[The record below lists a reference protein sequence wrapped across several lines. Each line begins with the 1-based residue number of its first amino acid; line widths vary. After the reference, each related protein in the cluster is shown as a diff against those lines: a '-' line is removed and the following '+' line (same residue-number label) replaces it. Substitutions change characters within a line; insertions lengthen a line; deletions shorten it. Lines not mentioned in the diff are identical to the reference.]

1 LNNTIDTIIF
11 HSFSLC
17 SDSSTFAAE
26 GRATML
32 RITEISPIQRDYD
45 ALAMAIEEG
54 RWNDDDPRAQAII
67 ATARAR
73 GLAPAALEVF
83 EDHTVPT
90 PVRERA
96 LAAIAGRVLTESNFA
111 LAG

>member
-1 LNNTIDTIIF
+1 
-11 HSFSLC
+11 
-17 SDSSTFAAE
+17 
-26 GRATML
+26 ML
-32 RITEISPIQRDYD
+32 RTTEISPMQISRIQRDYN

-67 ATARAR
+67 AAARAR

-83 EDHTVPT
+83 DDQSVPT

-96 LAAIAGRVLTESNFA
+96 LAAIAGRVLTDTNYA

>member
-1 LNNTIDTIIF
+1 
-11 HSFSLC
+11 
-17 SDSSTFAAE
+17 
-26 GRATML
+26 ML
-32 RITEISPIQRDYD
+32 RTTEISPIQRDFD

-54 RWNDDDPRAQAII
+54 RWNDDDLRAQAII
-67 ATARAR
+67 AAARVR

-83 EDHTVPT
+83 EDQTVPT

-96 LAAIAGRVLTESNFA
+96 LAAIACKVLSSRQYA

>member
-1 LNNTIDTIIF
+1 
-11 HSFSLC
+11 
-17 SDSSTFAAE
+17 
-26 GRATML
+26 ML
-32 RITEISPIQRDYD
+32 RTTRISPIQISRIQSDYD

-54 RWNDDDPRAQAII
+54 RWNDDDPRAQAIV
-67 ATARAR
+67 AAARAR

-83 EDHTVPT
+83 EDHSVPT

-96 LAAIAGRVLTESNFA
+96 LAAIAGRVLTDSNYA

>member
-1 LNNTIDTIIF
+1 
-11 HSFSLC
+11 
-17 SDSSTFAAE
+17 
-26 GRATML
+26 ML
-32 RITEISPIQRDYD
+32 RTIEISAIHISRIQRDYN

-54 RWNDDDPRAQAII
+54 RWNDDDPRAEAII
-67 ATARAR
+67 AAARAR

-83 EDHTVPT
+83 EDHSAPT

-96 LAAIAGRVLTESNFA
+96 LAAIAGRVLIDTNYA

>member
-1 LNNTIDTIIF
+1 
-11 HSFSLC
+11 
-17 SDSSTFAAE
+17 
-26 GRATML
+26 ML
-32 RITEISPIQRDYD
+32 RTIEISPMQISRIQSDYN

-54 RWNDDDPRAQAII
+54 RWNENDPRAQAII
-67 ATARAR
+67 AAARAR

-83 EDHTVPT
+83 EDQSVPT

-96 LAAIAGRVLTESNFA
+96 LAAIAGRVLTDTYYA

>member
-1 LNNTIDTIIF
+1 
-11 HSFSLC
+11 
-17 SDSSTFAAE
+17 
-26 GRATML
+26 ML
-32 RITEISPIQRDYD
+32 RTTGNSPIQISRIQSDYD

-54 RWNDDDPRAQAII
+54 RWTDEDPRAQAII
-67 ATARAR
+67 AAACAR

-83 EDHTVPT
+83 QDHSVPT

-96 LAAIAGRVLTESNFA
+96 LATIAGRVLTDSNYA

>member
-1 LNNTIDTIIF
+1 
-11 HSFSLC
+11 
-17 SDSSTFAAE
+17 
-26 GRATML
+26 ML
-32 RITEISPIQRDYD
+32 RTTEISTTHVSRIHRDYN

-67 ATARAR
+67 AAARAR

-83 EDHTVPT
+83 EDHSVPT

-96 LAAIAGRVLTESNFA
+96 LAAIAGRVLTDTNYA

>member
-1 LNNTIDTIIF
+1 
-11 HSFSLC
+11 
-17 SDSSTFAAE
+17 
-26 GRATML
+26 ML
-32 RITEISPIQRDYD
+32 RTTEISRIQISRIQSDYN

-67 ATARAR
+67 AAARVR

-83 EDHTVPT
+83 EDHSVPT

-96 LAAIAGRVLTESNFA
+96 LAAIAGRVLTDSNYA

>member
-1 LNNTIDTIIF
+1 
-11 HSFSLC
+11 
-17 SDSSTFAAE
+17 
-26 GRATML
+26 ML
-32 RITEISPIQRDYD
+32 RTTEISPVQREFD

-67 ATARAR
+67 AAARAR

-83 EDHTVPT
+83 DDHAMPT

-96 LAAIAGRVLTESNFA
+96 LATIAGRLLMDQGSA
-111 LAG
+111 YSLAS

>member
-1 LNNTIDTIIF
+1 
-11 HSFSLC
+11 
-17 SDSSTFAAE
+17 
-26 GRATML
+26 ML
-32 RITEISPIQRDYD
+32 RTTEISPIQISRIHRDFN

-54 RWNDDDPRAQAII
+54 RWNDDDPRAQTII
-67 ATARAR
+67 AAARAR

-83 EDHTVPT
+83 EDQSVPT

-96 LAAIAGRVLTESNFA
+96 LAAIAGRVLVDSNYA

>member
-1 LNNTIDTIIF
+1 
-11 HSFSLC
+11 
-17 SDSSTFAAE
+17 
-26 GRATML
+26 ML
-32 RITEISPIQRDYD
+32 RTTDISPIQRDFD

-67 ATARAR
+67 DAARVR

-83 EDHTVPT
+83 ADQSVPA

-96 LAAIAGRVLTESNFA
+96 LATIAGRVLTESNYA

>member
-1 LNNTIDTIIF
+1 
-11 HSFSLC
+11 
-17 SDSSTFAAE
+17 
-26 GRATML
+26 ML
-32 RITEISPIQRDYD
+32 RTIEISPIQRDYD

-54 RWNDDDPRAQAII
+54 RWNAEDPRAQAII
-67 ATARAR
+67 ATARTR

-83 EDHTVPT
+83 EDQTVPT

>member
-1 LNNTIDTIIF
+1 
-11 HSFSLC
+11 
-17 SDSSTFAAE
+17 
-26 GRATML
+26 ML
-32 RITEISPIQRDYD
+32 RTIEIAEIEISEVPPIQRDYD

-54 RWNDDDPRAQAII
+54 RWNDDDPRARAII
-67 ATARAR
+67 AAARAR

-96 LAAIAGRVLTESNFA
+96 LATIAGRVLTDSKYA

>member
-1 LNNTIDTIIF
+1 
-11 HSFSLC
+11 
-17 SDSSTFAAE
+17 
-26 GRATML
+26 ML
-32 RITEISPIQRDYD
+32 RTSTISPIQISRIQSDYD

-54 RWNDDDPRAQAII
+54 RWNENDPRAQAII
-67 ATARAR
+67 AAARAR

-83 EDHTVPT
+83 EDQSVPT

-96 LAAIAGRVLTESNFA
+96 LAAIAGRVLTDTNYA

>member
-1 LNNTIDTIIF
+1 
-11 HSFSLC
+11 
-17 SDSSTFAAE
+17 
-26 GRATML
+26 ML
-32 RITEISPIQRDYD
+32 RTTEISTIQISSIQSDYD

-67 ATARAR
+67 AAARAR

-83 EDHTVPT
+83 DDQSVPT

-96 LAAIAGRVLTESNFA
+96 LAAIAGRVLVDSNYA